1 MSVAQLDQIVNFAS
15 DQVGIWK
22 AEYSFSPAYSPNAAA
37 KAESERWEQL
47 WGAWLDMLL
56 GAVPDVAEQTHLR
69 HRLVVAKHSLEKSLH
84 HTDNKPLRRMFF
96 GAVSK
101 VAIGLGKLGV
111 SGLAERLYAFSL
123 YPKGSVG
130 RGKI

>member
-1 MSVAQLDQIVNFAS
+1 MSPLIQAMPDRCGLIVRYWVARAWNSPPLSSPSEVARAS
-15 DQVGIWK
+15 S
-22 AEYSFSPAYSPNAAA
+22 Y
-37 KAESERWEQL
+37 
-47 WGAWLDMLL
+47 
-56 GAVPDVAEQTHLR
+56 
-69 HRLVVAKHSLEKSLH
+69 AKHSLEKSLH